1 MLRSRQGFTLVEVL
15 VVTAIIA
22 LLAAILFPVFAAAK
36 GSANR
41 AACVSNLRQI
51 SRGTQLYVADYDD
64 RLMPVNHQPASDAT
78 SRNDRTWVQSLLP
91 YVRNFA
97 VFRCPSDSSSR
108 PKLEATYD
116 QDLVP
121 GDTDSQYYTASLRS
135 NYGYNYHNLSP
146 IVQEGPAWV
155 ARPRLMSE
163 IFSTSGTI
171 VFVDTLWGKDHHG
184 SPSGGGNWLVVPP
197 CRYYKSS
204 VDSFTGTSAGDPQS
218 VYTPVIGWKLTEGVV
233 NDPTEGETGGGG
245 TSPAAVNYGNAYPWH
260 SGRMNVAR
268 LDGSIR
274 LMSTTQLGAG
284 CDVRDEWQGQIGD
297 PAAYLWDVR

>member
-1 MLRSRQGFTLVEVL
+1 VLRSRQGFTLVELL
-15 VVTAIIA
+15 VVVAIIA
-22 LLAAILFPVFAAAK
+22 ALSAILFPVFAAAK

-64 RLMPVNHQPASDAT
+64 RLMPVNHQPANDAT

-91 YVRNFA
+91 YVRNFS
-97 VFRCPSDSSSR
+97 VFRCPSDHSSR

-146 IVQEGPAWV
+146 IVQEGASWV
-155 ARPRLMSE
+155 ARPKLMSE
-163 IFSTSGTI
+163 IYSTSGTI
-171 VFVDTLWGKDHHG
+171 IFVDSVWGKDNNG
-184 SPSGGGNWLVVPP
+184 SPAGGGNWLVVPP

-204 VDSFTGTSAGDPQS
+204 VDSFTGSSSIGESPT
-218 VYTPVIGWKLTEGVV
+218 VYTPVIGWKVGV
-233 NDPTEGETGGGG
+233 TSTTSGGGG
-245 TSPAAVNYGNAYPWH
+245 GEEGSESANINYGNAYPWH

-274 LMSTTQLGAG
+274 LMSTTQLGVG

-297 PAAYLWDVR
+297 PGAYLWDAR

>member
-1 MLRSRQGFTLVEVL
+1 MLRHRQGFTLVEVL

-22 LLAAILFPVFAAAK
+22 ALAAILFPVFAAAK

-64 RLMPVNHQPASDAT
+64 RLMPVNHQPASGAT

-97 VFRCPSDSSSR
+97 VFRCPSDNSTR

-163 IFSTSGTI
+163 IFSTSETI
-171 VFVDTLWGKDHHG
+171 VFVDSVWGKDGNG
-184 SPSGGGNWLVVPP
+184 SPIGGGNWLVVPP
-197 CRYYKSS
+197 CRYYRSF
-204 VDSFTGTSAGDPQS
+204 VDSFTGTTPNASKS
-218 VYTPVIGWKLTEGVV
+218 VYTPVIGWKVTQSDGGSSG
-233 NDPTEGETGGGG
+233 GETGGGAG
-245 TSPAAVNYGNAYPWH
+245 APPGGISYGNAYPWH
-260 SGRMNVAR
+260 SGRMNVAH

-274 LMSTTQLGAG
+274 PMSTTQLGVG

-297 PAAYLWDVR
+297 PGAYLWDVR